1 MHCRRNSPAGALA
14 PHASPKLN
22 CLRAVGSAVP
32 LQASRIT
39 MPDNAAFTV
48 VVYDNAFGNIL
59 AVPGRS
65 VEAAFLRA
73 CAICLCF
80 QSWYRGHVQR
90 EWPPWGL
97 VS

>member
-65 VEAAFLRA
+65 VGQLRRRSLGLAPFVSAANLGIADSFDENGRL
-73 CAICLCF
+73 
-80 QSWYRGHVQR
+80 GV
-90 EWPPWGL
+90 
-97 VS
+97 